1 VKRLWAAAFFT
12 AFFAAAWSSAQ
23 TVRNSGLE
31 AKRQIVAIVG
41 AKAYLLPGGPPI
53 ENATIIIANGRIE
66 AAVAGIAAPPGAR
79 IIDAHGKIVT
89 PGLMNSDS
97 QLGLVESGTADTTDS
112 AASSGP
118 FGAAFDVKY
127 AVNPNSTLLPVARAD
142 GLTRAMVLPTGSA
155 TPPFRGL
162 GAVLR
167 LSEGPDI
174 LDRGQAAV
182 VAEVGGMTAP
192 KAGGS
197 RSAQWMLIRMALTAA
212 RRPVAPAATVKERA
226 AQKDD
231 EKAGALLTSTNLAP
245 LRLVLER
252 RIPLVIIASRESD
265 LRQAVSIADDYNVR
279 IVLVGA
285 DEAWRVADLLA
296 SHKIAVVLN
305 PFASTPETYDQIG
318 ARLDNAAILDRAG
331 VAVSFLATFVHVNH
345 NAGLAIREGA
355 GVAVANGLPWSHA
368 LKALTLNPAET
379 WGIADHY
386 GTLMPG
392 KDADLVVWD
401 GDPLEPRS
409 APENMFVRGEEVSLK
424 TRQTELEQ
432 RYAPRNAGAP
442 LPPGY
447 R

>member
-1 VKRLWAAAFFT
+1 MKGLRIGASFVAI
-12 AFFAAAWSSAQ
+12 FAAVCSSSQ
-23 TVRNSGLE
+23 TIQKAAVE
-31 AKRQIVAIVG
+31 AKGKTIAIVG
-41 AKAYLLPGGPPI
+41 AKAYIQPDEPPI
-53 ENATIIIANGRIE
+53 ENATLIIVNGRIQSVGRGV
-66 AAVAGIAAPPGAR
+66 AVPAGAR
-79 IIDAHGKIVT
+79 IIDAEGKIVT

-112 AASSGP
+112 AVSSGP
-118 FGAAFDVKY
+118 LGAAFDVQY
-127 AVNPNSTLLPVARAD
+127 ALNPNSTLLPVARAD

-167 LSEGPDI
+167 LSEGADI
-174 LDRGQAAV
+174 LDRAQAAV
-182 VAEVGGMTAP
+182 AADTGGMTAP

-212 RRPVAPAATVKERA
+212 RRPVRSPAPAKEVA
-226 AQKDD
+226 AQKAD
-231 EKAGALLTSTNLAP
+231 EKAGALLTSINLAP

-252 RIPLVIIASRESD
+252 KIPLVIIASRESD
-265 LRQAVSIADDYNVR
+265 LRQAISIADDYNIR

-285 DEAWRVADLLA
+285 DEGWRVADLLSA
-296 SHKIAVVLN
+296 HKIAVVLN

-318 ARLDNAAILDRAG
+318 ARLDNAAILDHAG
-331 VAVSFLATFVHVNH
+331 VEISFLATFVHVSH

-386 GTLMPG
+386 GTLTPG
-392 KDADLVVWD
+392 KDADLVIWD

-409 APENMFVRGEEVSLK
+409 APERVFVRGKEVSLK

-432 RYAPRNAGAP
+432 RYAPNHAGNP
-442 LPPGY
+442 LPSGY